1 MIDHRPALILSTV
14 KDPEKRRLM
23 TLMAVSMEPPDRTLP
38 MSETVFAGL
47 VILAAIALLM
57 LAV

>member
-14 KDPEKRRLM
+14 KDPEKRKLM

-38 MSETVFAGL
+38 MNEVVFAGL
-47 VILAAIALLM
+47 IIVAAIALLM